1 MKQASVSSAVEGGGK
16 RRLKTVSSNGI
27 EYYYSGVQREV
38 IMRIHFVPPMFSFAL
53 LIGIAA
59 LPATAC
65 ELEQK
70 AASHRT
76 VTRF

>member
-1 MKQASVSSAVEGGGK
+1 
-16 RRLKTVSSNGI
+16 
-27 EYYYSGVQREV
+27 
-38 IMRIHFVPPMFSFAL
+38 MRIHFVPPMFSFAL

-76 VTRF
+76 VTANCGSAVEVAARPCSVKNVVACKADGSGCAADAESVEI